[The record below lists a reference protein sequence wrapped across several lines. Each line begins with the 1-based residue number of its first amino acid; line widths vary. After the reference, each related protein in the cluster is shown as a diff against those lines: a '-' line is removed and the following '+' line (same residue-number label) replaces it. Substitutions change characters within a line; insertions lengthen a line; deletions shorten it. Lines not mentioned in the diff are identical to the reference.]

1 MYFCVNM
8 HWNTTNDFF
17 LYYFIIIFLCHLAL
31 LEKSDKRVSI
41 THEREREK
49 KQATKVCDYSS

>member
-17 LYYFIIIFLCHLAL
+17 LYYFIIIFLCHFAL
-31 LEKSDKRVSI
+31 LQNSGKRVSV
-41 THEREREK
+41 TEREK